1 MHRLLLAMALSAGVL
16 AGDGAAHAFCGFF
29 VSGADA
35 KLYNN
40 ATQVVLMRKGNH
52 TAMTMSNNYK
62 GPPEDFAMVVP
73 VPVVLKKEQVKTLR
87 PEVFKAV
94 DALSAP
100 RLVEYWEQDPC
111 YVPPPPPVY
120 SMAPQSRHYSAAA
133 RKGGADKPE
142 DYGVKIEARF
152 QEGEYQILILSAKD
166 SLGLDAYL
174 RVSKYKIPDGAAAAL
189 APYVRE
195 QMKFFVAK
203 VDIKKVQRDDHG
215 LVVLSPLRFSFD
227 SQELRLPVRLG
238 LLNAEQKQDLLV
250 YVLSP
255 ESRYEV
261 ANYQNAFVP
270 TNVEVSDAVK
280 SGFGSFYVELFDET
294 VRRHNQRAVVTE
306 YAWDTPILHRAPV
319 VSWQSYHCDPCPPP
333 AQPPPSLSDWV
344 TLGDETILGA
354 LANMKPGQT
363 LGSNAPLPQGTPE
376 TWVLTRLHTRYD
388 SATLTEDL
396 IFRSGKP
403 MIGGTANGD
412 GTNADQG
419 AAASTDGHNR
429 FQARYIIRHYW
440 EGPVACA
447 QPRYGIWT
455 GPPAVT
461 PETTAAYRNSTTV
474 ASAEPQK
481 TAGDLA
487 NAKRGSFQ
495 LSSVV
500 TSPVPSLELKGKP
513 RPPMRKGELPSFP
526 R

>member
-1 MHRLLLAMALSAGVL
+1 MHRTLCAATLAAAVSTS
-16 AGDGAAHAFCGFF
+16 GAAHAFCGFF

-94 DALSAP
+94 DSLSAP
-100 RLVEYWEQDPC
+100 RLVEYWERDPC
-111 YVPPPPPVY
+111 YVPPPPVAY
-120 SMAPQSRHYSAAA
+120 SMPSSAMKYESAG
-133 RKGGADKPE
+133 RGRRSDKPE

-166 SLGLDAYL
+166 SLGLDAWL
-174 RVSKYKIPDGAAAAL
+174 RVSHYKIPDGAAAAL

-203 VDIKKVQRDDHG
+203 IDIKKVQRDEHG

-227 SQELRLPVRLG
+227 ASELRLPVRLG
-238 LLNAEQKQDLLV
+238 LLNAGEKQDLLV
-250 YVLSP
+250 YILSP

-261 ANYQNAFVP
+261 ANYKNAFIP

-280 SGFGSFYVELFDET
+280 SSFGSFYVELFDET
-294 VRRHNQRAVVTE
+294 VKHHDHRAVVTE
-306 YAWDTPILHRAPV
+306 YAWDTPILHREPV

-333 AQPPPSLSDWV
+333 EQPPPSLSDWV
-344 TLGDETILGA
+344 TLGDETILGP
-354 LANMKPGQT
+354 LANMKPGQKM
-363 LGSNAPLPQGTPE
+363 SSQEPLPQGTPE
-376 TWVLTRLHTRYD
+376 TWVLTRLHARYD
-388 SATLTEDL
+388 AKTLTEDL
-396 IFRSGKP
+396 VFRSSQP
-403 MIGGTANGD
+403 MIGGTANSD

-440 EGPVACA
+440 EGAVNCA

-455 GPPAVT
+455 GPPVMT
-461 PETTAAYRNSTTV
+461 PEAQSAYRNSTTV
-474 ASAEPQK
+474 ASTGPLK

-487 NAKRGSFQ
+487 NAKRGAFQ